1 MRDSSECAATAL
13 LDALCATGT
22 AAHVPP
28 STMVVAA
35 HPDDET
41 VGAGS
46 RLPRLVDA
54 RFVYVTDGAPL
65 DGCDAA
71 AHGLSVAAYATLRQQ
86 ELEKALAL
94 CGIPAW
100 QLVHL
105 RCPDQEAAL
114 RLAELAHALQRLFH
128 AFRPAAV
135 LTHPYEGGHPD
146 HDAAAFAVHAAA
158 QSLRR
163 AGEPA
168 PVVLEMTSYHLGSD
182 GLQPGNFLPVGAEEV
197 RTVHLTPEEQRR
209 KRALFDCFAT
219 QSRTLAWFPLDV
231 ERFRRSPAYDFR
243 APPHG
248 GPLFY
253 EGFPWGMS
261 GARFCALAEQA
272 MVELGARGPL

>member
-1 MRDSSECAATAL
+1 
-13 LDALCATGT
+13 
-22 AAHVPP
+22 
-28 STMVVAA
+28 MVVAA

-46 RLPRLVDA
+46 RLRRLVDA

-71 AHGLSVAAYATLRQQ
+71 AHGVSVAAYATLRQR

-94 CGIPAW
+94 CGIHAS

-114 RLAELAHALQRLFH
+114 RLTELVPALQRLFFG
-128 AFRPAAV
+128 FRPAAV

-146 HDAAAFAVHAAA
+146 HDATAFAVHAAA

-168 PVVLEMTSYHLGSD
+168 PVVIEMTSYHLGAG
-182 GLQPGNFLPVGAEEV
+182 GLQPGNFLAAAEEEV
-197 RTVHLTPEEQRR
+197 RTVHLTPEEQRY
-209 KRALFDCFAT
+209 KRALFDCFPT
-219 QSRTLAWFPLDV
+219 QSRTLEMFPLEV

-243 APPHG
+243 APPHR

-261 GARFCALAEQA
+261 GTRFCALAEQA
-272 MVELGARGPL
+272 MTALGVRGPL